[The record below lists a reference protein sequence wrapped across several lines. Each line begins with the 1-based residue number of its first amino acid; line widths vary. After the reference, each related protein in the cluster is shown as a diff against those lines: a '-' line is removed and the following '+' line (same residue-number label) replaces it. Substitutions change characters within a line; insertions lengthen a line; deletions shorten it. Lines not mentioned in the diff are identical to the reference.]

1 MGLQCPHLPH
11 VTPQGCRGP
20 CPGGPG
26 LSLAPCP
33 HGEGGGQNWC
43 PPYPVH
49 AAPTGK
55 RSCSLIGAPGPAGR
69 ASQIRVW
76 LAFPVAAAPSGYHA
90 PPERAG
96 SDKGGRSARPGAEPT
111 TQGWPG
117 AGRGASR
124 ESRDRRRVGL
134 GTRAMV
140 TTTTHL
146 PGPGFRLRLQ
156 GAVHGKG
163 ASCGWMQGHEGAWI
177 GKGSM
182 ADLSPSSPPVPLC
195 SLQPVQLNMEAVV
208 VRNTHL
214 LT

>member
-1 MGLQCPHLPH
+1 MALGSRLPPALMGK
-11 VTPQGCRGP
+11 
-20 CPGGPG
+20 
-26 LSLAPCP
+26 
-33 HGEGGGQNWC
+33 GEGRTGA
-43 PPYPVH
+43 H
-49 AAPTGK
+49 PT
-55 RSCSLIGAPGPAGR
+55 RSTLHPQANGPCSLIGAPGPAGR
-69 ASQIRVW
+69 ASQIRAW

-96 SDKGGRSARPGAEPT
+96 SDKGSRSARPGAEPT

-117 AGRGASR
+117 TGQGSSR
-124 ESRDRRRVGL
+124 ESRDRRGVGL
-134 GTRAMV
+134 GTKAMV

-163 ASCGWMQGHEGAWI
+163 ASWGWMQGHEGAWI

-182 ADLSPSSPPVPLC
+182 AGLSPSSPQVPLC

-208 VRNTHL
+208 VLNTHL